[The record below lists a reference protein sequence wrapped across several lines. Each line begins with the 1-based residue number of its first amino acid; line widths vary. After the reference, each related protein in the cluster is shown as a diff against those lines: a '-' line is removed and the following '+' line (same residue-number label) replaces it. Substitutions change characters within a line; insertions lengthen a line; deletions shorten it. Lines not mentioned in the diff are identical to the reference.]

1 MTTAGLDHQSKN
13 KNETNAVTLKTY
25 MENEKKNTDT
35 SFWNYLQQLQTLID
49 QHEWLEEA
57 GSNDPSAIME
67 PSCVKCTFNGAL
79 IQTFPDRDQGTFLF
93 HQ

>member
-1 MTTAGLDHQSKN
+1 MKKN
-13 KNETNAVTLKTY
+13 KSIKILIQAWK
-25 MENEKKNTDT
+25 
-35 SFWNYLQQLQTLID
+35 YLQQLQTLID
-49 QHEWLEEA
+49 QHEWGEEA